1 MDGEGMEI
9 NDTVHDIVATCLLQ
23 LDPVP
28 YGTNIVT

>member
-1 MDGEGMEI
+1 MEI
-9 NDTVHDIVATCLLQ
+9 NDTVHDIVAARLLQ

>member
-1 MDGEGMEI
+1 MEI
-9 NDTVHDIVATCLLQ
+9 NDTVHDVVAACLLQ